1 MITFPYGYHCGF
13 NNGFNCAES
22 TNFASERWIDFGKKA
37 QVVSSRLL
45 TILLCYVFTF
55 VIFLVGQSYENSKK
69 SIEVG
74 IYRVSFLNSS
84 DDRLRQFFFLFCKDA
99 LSGILTLYRAAIG
112 FLDIGNLVFDFFQ
125 CMCKKDT
132 VKICMDVFV
141 KTFQVS

>member
-55 VIFLVGQSYENSKK
+55 VILLVGQSYENSKK

-74 IYRVSFLNSS
+74 IYRDSFLNSS
-84 DDRLRQFFFLFCKDA
+84 DVRLR
-99 LSGILTLYRAAIG
+99 
-112 FLDIGNLVFDFFQ
+112 
-125 CMCKKDT
+125 
-132 VKICMDVFV
+132 
-141 KTFQVS
+141 